1 MNVLNIIISEKNL
14 SVYRL
19 SKNSN
24 IPYATLND
32 ICNGKT
38 LIEKCSA
45 ETVYKLAK
53 ALDITM
59 EELLAPVLEKEFDFE
74 LFKSNVCHHLARVGD
89 IDFLIE
95 TMEKDEIRQHY
106 RMKRYMESFYL
117 LGMVDYISKENDIPL
132 CSEYNDLRTKKLT
145 QPVFP
150 RSILAACNAAK
161 SEEPKIQALASA
173 IPEFKRHNI
182 IENEVRN
189 VI

>member
-1 MNVLNIIISEKNL
+1 MDVLNKIISEKNL

-38 LIEKCSA
+38 SIEKCSA

-53 ALDITM
+53 ALDVTM
-59 EELLAPVLEKEFDFE
+59 EELLAPALEKQLDFE
-74 LFKSNVCHHLARVGD
+74 LFKSNVCHYLARVGD

-95 TMEKDEIRQHY
+95 TIEKNEIRHYY

-117 LGMVDYISKENDIPL
+117 LGMVDYISKENDIPF
-132 CSEYNDLRTKKLT
+132 CTEYNDLRTKKL
-145 QPVFP
+145 QEPVFP
-150 RSILAACNAAK
+150 RSILAACNASK
-161 SEEPKIQALASA
+161 SEEPKFQALISA

-189 VI
+189 VV

>member
-1 MNVLNIIISEKNL
+1 MDILNKIMYEKNL

-38 LIEKCSA
+38 LLEKCSA

-59 EELLAPVLEKEFDFE
+59 EDLLAPILEKPRDFE
-74 LFKSNVCHHLARVGD
+74 IFKSNLCHYLARIGD
-89 IDFLIE
+89 IEFLIE
-95 TMEKDEIRQHY
+95 TMEKDEIRKYY

-117 LGMVDYISKENDIPL
+117 LGMVDYLSKENGIPI
-132 CSEYNDLRTKKLT
+132 CTEYNDLRNKKLKD
-145 QPVFP
+145 PVFP

-161 SEEPKIQALASA
+161 SDEPKIQALESA